1 MMNVVSLILA
11 GGQGTRLGVITN
23 EIAKPA
29 VPFAGKYRMIDFTV
43 SNCVNSGITK
53 VGVVTQYMPHELM
66 EHLGIGKPWD
76 LDIKGGG

>member
-66 EHLGIGKPWD
+66 EHLGIG
-76 LDIKGGG
+76 